1 MVGLKIKKKIKRKV
15 LYGLAKNQQDTINV
29 LCQRLATMQ
38 QKLDY
43 FKTLVEE
50 FRVEQQN
57 KAMAMMGTIPPV
69 LPEMKP
75 LDLQEALR
83 KDSEKAYMH
92 KEALEEYEK
101 YCERETNP

>member
-1 MVGLKIKKKIKRKV
+1 MVGLKIKKKVKRKI
-15 LYGLAKNQQDTINV
+15 LYGLTKSQQDTINV

-50 FRVEQQN
+50 FRIEQQN
-57 KAMAMMGTIPPV
+57 KALATLGTIPPPM
-69 LPEMKP
+69 PETH
-75 LDLQEALR
+75 QAR
-83 KDSEKAYMH
+83 
-92 KEALEEYEK
+92 LEEYEK

>member
-1 MVGLKIKKKIKRKV
+1 MVGLKIKKRVKRKI
-15 LYGLAKNQQDTINV
+15 LYGLAKNQQDMINT

-57 KAMAMMGTIPPV
+57 KALATLGTIPPPM
-69 LPEMKP
+69 PEH
-75 LDLQEALR
+75 QVR
-83 KDSEKAYMH
+83 
-92 KEALEEYEK
+92 LEEYEK